1 MKVWKVSNIMVNSSV
16 ALESELNRLERLGAI
31 IKEVIFLRNWRG
43 KSVYEYQIIYTVEDV
58 MEVEDASN

>member
-31 IKEVIFLRNWRG
+31 IKEVIFLRNWGG
-43 KSVYEYQIIYTVEDV
+43 KSVYEYQIIYTVEDI
-58 MEVEDASN
+58 MEVDDASN